1 MAIPRTRQA
10 ARSTL
15 ITALGAVCL
24 LLLPAASRA
33 EEEEPKTGWFDTAE
47 LTYVLT
53 SGNAE
58 TSTLGFKNDLVR
70 LWEDAEFSLKAGGV
84 RAESTTL
91 ARRVVGVPDDF
102 TVIEDE
108 TTEATAENYYLRARY
123 ARDISERLFW
133 YAGGG
138 WERDRFAGIDNRYS
152 TGAGI
157 GLTHFADEN
166 RRFKTTYGVTFT
178 RQEDLSGVE
187 DEFAGLQFTSLYFRQ
202 LNDSTEYGNDL
213 VVDYNLDESD
223 DWRGDMTNWLA
234 VAMNERLALKLSLQL
249 KYDNL
254 PSAQLVP
261 LESSLPQFDGVLV
274 PVPLDELDSIFS
286 VALVI
291 NF

>member
-1 MAIPRTRQA
+1 MRFEVRSILTMALSAIC
-10 ARSTL
+10 L
-15 ITALGAVCL
+15 AVF
-24 LLLPAASRA
+24 PVAASA
-33 EEEEPKTGWFDTAE
+33 QDEEPKTGWFDTAE

-70 LWEDAEFSLKAGGV
+70 LWKDAEFSLKVGAI
-84 RAESTTL
+84 RAESTTV
-91 ARRVVGVPDDF
+91 ARRVVGTPDNF
-102 TVIEDE
+102 TLIEDE
-108 TTEATAENYYLRARY
+108 TTETTAENYFLRARY
-123 ARDISERLFW
+123 ARDITDTLFW
-133 YAGGG
+133 YVGGG

-157 GLTHFADEN
+157 GLTHFDEDA

-178 RQEDLSGVE
+178 RQEDLSGFE
-187 DEFAGLQFTSLYFRQ
+187 DEFAGLQFTWLYFRQ
-202 LNDSTEYGNDL
+202 FNETTEYGNDL
-213 VVDYNLDESD
+213 VLDYNLDETD

-234 VAMNERLALKLSLQL
+234 VNMTDRLALKLSLQL

-254 PSAQLVP
+254 PSAQLVA
-261 LESSLPQFDGVLV
+261 LESALPQFVGVEV

-286 VALVI
+286 VAMVI